1 MNFAADNE
9 LVLHVPDP
17 AAAQSEQVMSPVAR
31 ITTLLLSIA
40 LVACSTKPKTP
51 GTPATSE
58 GPSAAAT
65 AIPYGANPSAGGTFV
80 HDGVTLYYESY
91 GEGEPLLV
99 IHGNGGSI
107 GTMAAQVAHFSRTY
121 KVIAMDSRDH
131 GRSGD
136 SAETLTY
143 EEMTDDQAAL
153 LDHLKVGPV
162 NVLGWSDGGIEALL
176 LGIRHPAKVKKL
188 IAMAANLNPT
198 EDAFSPDILAL
209 IKTMMAD
216 IPATARDTPE
226 GRRALKVTGMMLVEP
241 NIDAKALEGITA
253 PTLVLAADHDVI
265 RDEHTVDIYHHIPN
279 SQLAI
284 FPNATH
290 MIPYDDPATFNATV
304 ERFLR
309 TPFVK
314 RERIKDTMASLEKM
328 KAS

>member
-1 MNFAADNE
+1 MKPS
-9 LVLHVPDP
+9 L
-17 AAAQSEQVMSPVAR
+17 PVV
-31 ITTLLLSIA
+31 LLSLSLA
-40 LVACSTKPKTP
+40 GVAGAQPKPM
-51 GTPATSE
+51 
-58 GPSAAAT
+58 AAKAPTT
-65 AIPYGANPSAGGTFV
+65 AAVKYGANAAAGHTFT
-80 HDGVTLYYESY
+80 HDGVTLYYEVY
-91 GEGEPLLV
+91 GTGEPLLMV
-99 IHGNGGSI
+99 HGNGGSI
-107 GTMAAQVAHFSRTY
+107 SDLRKQIAYFRKRYM
-121 KVIAMDSRDH
+121 VIAMDSRDH

-136 SAETLTY
+136 SAEALTY
-143 EEMTDDQAAL
+143 EKMTDDQAAL

-188 IAMAANLNPT
+188 VAMAANLNPT
-198 EDAFSPDILAL
+198 ADAFSPEVLAL
-209 IKTMMAD
+209 IKTMMAEVP
-216 IPATARDTPE
+216 PAVRDTPD
-226 GRRALKVTGMMLVEP
+226 GRRSLKVMGMMLVEP
-241 NIDAKALEGITA
+241 NIDPKALEGITA

-265 RDEHTVDIYHHIPN
+265 RDEHTIDIYHHVPN